1 MMAIAAQ
8 TADTVLPS
16 TALLRRCVSGVM
28 RHAEAGELPLY
39 TWTLGLAQEDLCQL
53 LAYCFPELAELE
65 RIPEPQY
72 EAIRLTAAPQLH
84 QLVQLLLSL
93 RSLDADASATFWAAH
108 VVSAAASGSRHLWQD
123 LGLGGREDV
132 TALLQYYF
140 APFCARN
147 TAHLKWKRFLFQ
159 QLALEQPSSA
169 PHKPDCTQCEQHAV
183 CFPPAL
189 TLSAPAPQPA

>member
-1 MMAIAAQ
+1 MMATSAPSPAAVP
-8 TADTVLPS
+8 AS

-28 RHAEAGELPLY
+28 RHAESGELPLY

-53 LAYCFPELAELE
+53 LAYCFPELDALE
-65 RIPEPQY
+65 RLPEAQY
-72 EAIRLTAAPQLH
+72 ETILRTAAPQLH

-93 RSLDADASATFWAAH
+93 RSPDADASATYWAAH

-123 LGLGGREDV
+123 LGLGARDDV
-132 TALLQYYF
+132 TALLQHFF

-147 TAHLKWKRFLFQ
+147 TAQLKWKRFMFQ
-159 QLALEQPSSA
+159 QLALEQPSAA

-189 TLSAPAPQPA
+189 TLAP